1 MHYDK
6 LLAKVF
12 LTCMESDR
20 MSKEDMVVLC
30 NFFDLV
36 NESLNNN
43 SFTMCSFN
51 GICKEFKAITN
62 YTRNQHQSNRNY
74 QD

>member
-30 NFFDLV
+30 N
-36 NESLNNN
+36 NN
-43 SFTMCSFN
+43 SFTMCYFN